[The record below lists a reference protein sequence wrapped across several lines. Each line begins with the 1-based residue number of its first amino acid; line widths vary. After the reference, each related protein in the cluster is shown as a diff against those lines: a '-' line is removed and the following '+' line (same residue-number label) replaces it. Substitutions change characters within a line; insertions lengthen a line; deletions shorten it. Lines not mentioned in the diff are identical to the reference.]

1 MTTEIVGAVDGDA
14 ELLKTVQVDSEGRIV
29 TGPGGGGADAT
40 KVQGADP
47 TGGQPVGNPVVV
59 GGRGYDNLSTDPIVN
74 NGDIHHFRL
83 GSFGNVVIGGRAETG
98 SDDWPNQLVAIP
110 TLEGDARLT
119 AMAPFVFNGTD
130 WARLY
135 GNLSGLRA
143 QVGYQNATIMT
154 AATAGSGTGWTAFS
168 SQACSVLD
176 ISNVTGADIE
186 YRRNATGSA
195 MRIPDGGS
203 RMVVGITNASQIEV
217 RRVDLST
224 TPVTVTAE
232 ALS

>member
-29 TGPGGGGADAT
+29 TGPGGGGADAA
-40 KVQGADP
+40 KVQGADAVAA
-47 TGGQPVGNPVVV
+47 TPVGNPVSIGGIAHGDFSTGDVADGETQRVRVGLYGNVSV
-59 GGRGYDNLSTDPIVN
+59 GGR
-74 NGDIHHFRL
+74 
-83 GSFGNVVIGGRAETG
+83 AQTG
-98 SDDWPNQLVAIP
+98 SDDWPNELVALP
-110 TLEGDARLT
+110 TMAGDARAM

-143 QVGYQNATIMT
+143 QVGYQNATIMI

-176 ISNVTGADIE
+176 ISNVTGTDIE

-217 RRVDLST
+217 RRVDLSA